1 MQTVKVRVL
10 SRLPLLIMKVT
21 VENKKDLEKDI
32 KVFIDKETISGYLNE
47 KYEEIRKDVV
57 LKGFRP
63 GKVPTEILKRQFGKA
78 VYGEVIDKVLK
89 DTTTKALEDN
99 KIKPAGQ
106 PKIDL
111 KSFGEGKDLEYVISV
126 TELPSIDVTSLK
138 NIKVD
143 EYAVKIESKETDK
156 RIEQIA
162 KTQNNFK
169 DAEENYAAKDKDL
182 VVFDY
187 KASVDGKDFKGNE
200 GKGTQLV
207 LGKDLFIK
215 GFDKQLIGVKKNN
228 NKKVEVSLP
237 ENFPEKE
244 LVNKKA
250 IFECKITAIK
260 NPEDV
265 KINDDF
271 AKTLG
276 AKDLNNLKELISK
289 QINEEFKNS
298 LDMIS
303 KKQILEQIEKQ
314 KLENLPK
321 NLIEQEVKILS
332 QGMKEEELKKNKK
345 SLEDQAKKRIKTG
358 LILNAYGETNNIKV
372 SQEEVN
378 SEIQKQFKMMPG
390 QEKMVK
396 EYYEQNPSAIDG
408 VRGSIYEEKI
418 INQIKK
424 DAKVVKKEISKEE
437 AEKILKEENEKSI
450 KEQEKLS
457 KDNNDLKEEKK
468 SVAPKKKPIKKANP
482 AAKQT
487 KKTKKVS
494 KK

>member
-57 LKGFRP
+57 IKGFRP

-138 NIKVD
+138 NIKID
-143 EYAVKIESKETDK
+143 EYAVKIDSKETDK

-182 VVFDY
+182 VVFNY

-207 LGKDLFIK
+207 LGKDLF
-215 GFDKQLIGVKKNN
+215 
-228 NKKVEVSLP
+228 
-237 ENFPEKE
+237 
-244 LVNKKA
+244 
-250 IFECKITAIK
+250 
-260 NPEDV
+260 
-265 KINDDF
+265 
-271 AKTLG
+271 
-276 AKDLNNLKELISK
+276 
-289 QINEEFKNS
+289 
-298 LDMIS
+298 
-303 KKQILEQIEKQ
+303 
-314 KLENLPK
+314 KL
-321 NLIEQEVKILS
+321 
-332 QGMKEEELKKNKK
+332 
-345 SLEDQAKKRIKTG
+345 
-358 LILNAYGETNNIKV
+358 
-372 SQEEVN
+372 
-378 SEIQKQFKMMPG
+378 
-390 QEKMVK
+390 
-396 EYYEQNPSAIDG
+396 
-408 VRGSIYEEKI
+408 
-418 INQIKK
+418 
-424 DAKVVKKEISKEE
+424 
-437 AEKILKEENEKSI
+437 
-450 KEQEKLS
+450 
-457 KDNNDLKEEKK
+457 
-468 SVAPKKKPIKKANP
+468 
-482 AAKQT
+482 
-487 KKTKKVS
+487 
-494 KK
+494 